1 MILILRKL
9 CKIVSAIDLK
19 NPFGTVFET
28 FKNIK
33 QNDMKKL
40 FVTLLL
46 ITAVAAGSMFAQTAT
61 TSSTPT
67 AENKVVMKNG
77 STAKIRK
84 NAASKNHEKVA
95 QHRKAN
101 HKKPAAAGDQ
111 TKKDK
116 IRANKDQIIEKA
128 GGKAEAKQMLK
139 KKQMQHKQDK
149 KDE

>member
-9 CKIVSAIDLK
+9 CKIASAIDLK

-28 FKNIK
+28 FRNIK

-67 AENKVVMKNG
+67 TEKKVEMKNG
-77 STAKIRK
+77 SKAQIRK
-84 NAASKNHEKVA
+84 NAAAKNHANIVK
-95 QHRKAN
+95 HRSDN
-101 HKKPAAAGDQ
+101 KKPAAAGDQ